1 MFLDTMTAINH
12 HSDKCTIHKNTI
24 DNGLNLIMRIS
35 VVPHQLGIATI
46 GLEGSWVKFTP
57 TPTKIDNHKH
67 NILSPLVTNVKI
79 ISRRR
84 GLKRVHYKGT
94 FSVSSHNNKCKY
106 ALCWYSLI

>member
-1 MFLDTMTAINH
+1 M
-12 HSDKCTIHKNTI
+12 
-24 DNGLNLIMRIS
+24 
-35 VVPHQLGIATI
+35 
-46 GLEGSWVKFTP
+46 KFTP
-57 TPTKIDNHKH
+57 TPPKIDNHKH

-106 ALCWYSLI
+106 ALCWDFTDINQLEIYFHLLRN